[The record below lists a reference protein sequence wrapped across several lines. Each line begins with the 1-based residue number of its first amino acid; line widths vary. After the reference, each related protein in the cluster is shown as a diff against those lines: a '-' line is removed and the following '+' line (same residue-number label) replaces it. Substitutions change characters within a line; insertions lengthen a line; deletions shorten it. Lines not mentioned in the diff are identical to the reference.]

1 MWHLNHDRSIVRFA
15 AAGRRRRPRWPVTP
29 RLCQGRGGPG
39 AGEEDPRRCAVS
51 GRGGGTVMLV
61 CRTSADFRPP
71 VVGTNDYDTAQTW
84 FGVPRSAVSAQ
95 NAKATGPNRPAVP
108 AGAARRS
115 HPIIGR
121 VLHQARG
128 PAASRLHRAGLRLHG
143 PLLDNREPSVVL
155 LHHQPGSLSPGR
167 HSFEGRTHQP
177 LRTHR
182 THRSYRRRDCE
193 YCGARGVRPVRFPR
207 GLFVQSAGEL
217 GRLGE
222 HRVLQWP
229 RRYRW
234 LPKPS
239 LCPTTE
245 SPVPR
250 LCSTARVWGLGTR
263 VSAYA
268 EH

>member
-1 MWHLNHDRSIVRFA
+1 MTTTATSPAISACAGPEPRHA
-15 AAGRRRRPRWPVTP
+15 AALCCSCSSFLFLLGCIALLVLLDSCCIRCLRVPSFLIPPAAAIADLTWFRRNWS
-29 RLCQGRGGPG
+29 L
-39 AGEEDPRRCAVS
+39 PRR
-51 GRGGGTVMLV
+51 
-61 CRTSADFRPP
+61 
-71 VVGTNDYDTAQTW
+71 TAQL
-84 FGVPRSAVSAQ
+84 AD
-95 NAKATGPNRPAVP
+95 AKATGPNRPAVP

-167 HSFEGRTHQP
+167 HSFERRTHQP
-177 LRTHR
+177 LRAHR

-193 YCGARGVRPVRFPR
+193 NCGARGVRPVRFPR

-229 RRYRW
+229 RRYRG

-239 LCPTTE
+239 LCPTTA
-245 SPVPR
+245 
-250 LCSTARVWGLGTR
+250 CAGVWGLDTR